1 MKKLRGFIFNL
12 CGSYMEI
19 KLTRAM
25 VEDFPSRGQQHPKGV
40 EWAGKLAPYFTD
52 VPAEFI
58 RKCIVASGAWT
69 AEELPD
75 EAENL
80 AIFIEMAVGSVREQ
94 ITVRDRRIG
103 DTERNDEDKDIDRH
117 YLWTAM
123 EGY

>member
-12 CGSYMEI
+12 CGSFMEI

-40 EWAGKLAPYFTD
+40 EWAEKLSPYFTGVD
-52 VPAEFI
+52 PEFI
-58 RKCIVASGAWT
+58 KKCIVSTGAWT

-75 EAENL
+75 EQENL
-80 AIFIEMAVGSVREQ
+80 ALFIELAVGNVRDQ
-94 ITVRDRRIG
+94 MTVRDRRIG
-103 DTERNDEDKDIDRH
+103 TERSDEDRYIDRN

-123 EGY
+123 EAY